1 MIPLKQ
7 IKPKSAVTKMK
18 QNKVDIGP
26 TDPQNSYFKNE
37 MFQILF

>member
-18 QNKVDIGP
+18 QNRVDIGP
-26 TDPQNSYFKNE
+26 TDSQNSYFKNE